1 VNSETLSAPARRAC
15 WRALALCAI
24 VALVVFVRLR
34 LLQIPLERDE
44 GEYAYSGQLMLEGI
58 PPYQLAWNM
67 KLPGTYAAYAAL
79 MALFGQSIGG
89 IHLGFLLANLA
100 ALALL
105 FFIARRLTG
114 VWGAIMSCA
123 AYALLSL
130 SPGVLGLAGHATH
143 LVTLAALGGLLLLL
157 RAREKGGGAG
167 LFWSGFCFGLSF
179 LCKQPGLY
187 FGMFGFC
194 LVLRDAARTRPVAWG
209 PLLRNTAW
217 FSVGMLLPFGLT
229 CLILW
234 RLGTFQQFWFWTFTY
249 AKVHAGILNG
259 AMAWGQ
265 FRSFLDSSGWVK
277 WSLPWAGI
285 GLVCLL
291 VEKNNTDRKFI
302 ITTLFG
308 FSLLAFA
315 AAFYFSR
322 HYFIV
327 MLPVLSLLI
336 AISVTA
342 AAQALAG
349 ARLAA
354 ARLAPAAVLAAAC
367 AAFVVHHRAIWFQ
380 MGPEAAC
387 RAIYGENPFVESVEI
402 ARYIR
407 EHSAPEA
414 RIAVIG
420 SEPQIYFY
428 AHRRSASGF
437 IYMYDLVQLHAYAGQ
452 FQQEMIRKIEA
463 VQPQFLVMVLV
474 SSSWLD
480 WPGADPTLKAWAG
493 PYTRQFYE
501 RAGSVYIY
509 PARSDYLWEAAAQVE
524 RNDTGF
530 IVDVYKRKN
539 SL

>member
-1 VNSETLSAPARRAC
+1 MPARHAW
-15 WRALALCAI
+15 WRALAVCAI

-67 KLPGTYAAYAAL
+67 KLPGTYAAYAAM

-89 IHLGFLLANLA
+89 IHLGFLLANLG

-114 VWGAIMSCA
+114 VCGAIMACA

-143 LVTLAALGGLLLLL
+143 LVTLAALGGFLLLL
-157 RAREKGGGAG
+157 RAREKGGGAD
-167 LFWSGFCFGLSF
+167 LFWSGFCFGVAF

-194 LVLRDAARTRPVAWG
+194 LVLRDAARTRPVAWRS
-209 PLLRNTAW
+209 LLRNTVL
-217 FSVGMLLPFGLT
+217 FSVGMVLPFALT

-234 RLGTFQQFWFWTFTY
+234 HLDTFQKFWFWTFTY

-259 AMAWGQ
+259 RMAWIQ
-265 FRSFLDSSGWVK
+265 LLSFLESSGWVK

-291 VEKNNTDRKFI
+291 VEKDRADRKFI
-302 ITTLFG
+302 VATLLG

-315 AAFYFSR
+315 AAFYFSL

-327 MLPVLSLLI
+327 MLPVVSLLI
-336 AISVTA
+336 AISVTTA
-342 AAQALAG
+342 TQALAG
-349 ARLAA
+349 ARLAVV
-354 ARLAPAAVLAAAC
+354 RLAPAILFVAAG
-367 AAFVVHHRAIWFQ
+367 AAFVVNQRAVWFQ
-380 MGPEAAC
+380 MSPEEVC
-387 RAIYGENPFVESVEI
+387 RAVYGRNPFVESVEVG
-402 ARYIR
+402 RYLK
-407 EHSAPEA
+407 EHTAPDA

-428 AHRRSASGF
+428 AHRHSASGF
-437 IYMYDLVQLHAYAGQ
+437 IYMYDLVQLHHYAGQ
-452 FQQEMIRKIEA
+452 FQRDMIGEIEA
-463 VQPQFLVMVLV
+463 ARPQYLVMVLV
-474 SSSWLD
+474 SSSWSD
-480 WPGADPTLKAWAG
+480 WPGADPTLKEWG
-493 PYTRQFYE
+493 GRYTRQFYE
-501 RAGSVYIY
+501 RTGSVYIY
-509 PARSDYLWEAAAQVE
+509 PTRSDYLWDSASKIE
-524 RNDTGF
+524 RNDTAF
-530 IVDVYKRKN
+530 IVDVYKRKDN
-539 SL
+539 L